1 MKKADMAQFPPE
13 AEKDFGLVKQAQVE
27 VWQEKLNYRF
37 GIGFGRLMTI
47 ADTPEC
53 PA

>member
-1 MKKADMAQFPPE
+1 MKKADMVQFPPE

-37 GIGFGRLMTI
+37 GIGAGKLVSI
-47 ADTPEC
+47 AGVSEC
-53 PA
+53 SS